1 MALSLS
7 AEQKNLRSLFI
18 NDDRYIVPS
27 FQRPYRWTKKE
38 VKQLFDDITQAF
50 NSNEDY
56 FVGNIVIARGYD
68 DKVRPQIIDGQQRI
82 LTLWMYLKVLAILT
96 NVSRL
101 EEMLSIRDWEDE
113 KVLSKIDSMVF
124 EEADQSGIEDLLSWK
139 QDDFKSKTK
148 EISKL
153 GQIQSNAVYIYKWLH
168 EYFSRIDTA
177 SQTAFW
183 KYFIDRVYL
192 LPIVLDGKDMA
203 EATTRALTIFETIN
217 NRGLDLAD
225 ADILKAKLYEMAS
238 SIKEGDD
245 FISLWKD
252 LGQKCVELN
261 VPINDVFR
269 YYLRILRAKNDQ
281 TTSEPNLRN
290 FFLNNEFSPFKTK
303 KWRTIM
309 AELNL
314 IENVL
319 EEIDTLKRSSAKA
332 ALLYQVLQEHSSAI
346 PLSAMVVFVYTILD
360 SGNNFEE
367 QEVIRFLEDLIR
379 ICYTYDLSQD
389 IKYKVFDINARIMN
403 KRPLPLSTINVS
415 DDFFEERRRYRNGF
429 VMLYHYLVEDK
440 WKDSEIGSFLKV
452 ERIVRQNDF
461 SAHSDWPA
469 DTIGQD
475 IENMANFSIIDFPK
489 SYKSLFERSLLYNS
503 STLDSVSSILK
514 GKTYYS
520 YTDFN
525 ERKNNM
531 QKTLSKFL
539 IQSEGEKD
547 NNI

>member
-38 VKQLFDDITQAF
+38 TKQLFDDITQAF

-56 FVGNIVIARGYD
+56 FVGNIVIARGND
-68 DKVRPQIIDGQQRI
+68 DKARPQIIDGQQRI

-101 EEMLSIRDWEDE
+101 EEMLSIRDWEDD
-113 KVLSKIDSMVF
+113 KVLSKIDSLVF
-124 EEADQSGIEDLLSWK
+124 EEADQSGIEDLLTWK
-139 QDDFKSKTK
+139 HDDFKSKTK

-153 GQIQSNAVYIYKWLH
+153 GQIQSNAVYIYKWLQ
-168 EYFSRIDTA
+168 EYFNRIDNT

-245 FISLWKD
+245 FISQWKD

-261 VPINDVFR
+261 VSVNDVFR

-290 FFLNNEFSPFKTK
+290 FFLNNDFSPFKTK
-303 KWRTIM
+303 KWKTIM

-314 IENVL
+314 IESVL
-319 EEIDTLKRSSAKA
+319 ENIDALKRSSAKT

-346 PLSAMVVFVYTILD
+346 PLSAMVIFVYTILE
-360 SGNNFEE
+360 SGNKLEE
-367 QEVIRFLEDLIR
+367 QEVIDFLENLIR

-389 IKYKVFDINARIMN
+389 IKYKVFDINARVMN
-403 KRPLPLSTINVS
+403 KRPLPLSTTNFS

-429 VMLYHYLVEDK
+429 VMLYHYLVEDNLNTT
-440 WKDSEIGSFLKV
+440 EIDSFLKV
-452 ERIVRQNDF
+452 ERIVRQNDS
-461 SAHSDWPA
+461 SAHSDWPV
-469 DTIGQD
+469 DTMGQD

-489 SYKSLFERSLLYNS
+489 CYKSLFERSILYNS
-503 STLDSVSSILK
+503 STLNSVSSILR

-525 ERKNNM
+525 NRKNNM
-531 QKTLSKFL
+531 QTVLSKFL
-539 IQSEGEKD
+539 IQPECEKD

>member
-68 DKVRPQIIDGQQRI
+68 DKARPQIIDGQQRI

-168 EYFSRIDTA
+168 EYFSRIDNA

-319 EEIDTLKRSSAKA
+319 EEIDTLKRSSAKT

-360 SGNNFEE
+360 SGNKFEE
-367 QEVIRFLEDLIR
+367 QEVINFLEDLIR

-503 STLDSVSSILK
+503 STLDSVSIILK

>member
-168 EYFSRIDTA
+168 EYFSRIDNA

-452 ERIVRQNDF
+452 ERIVRQNDS

>member
-50 NSNEDY
+50 YSNEDY

-68 DKVRPQIIDGQQRI
+68 DKARPQIIDGQQRI

-168 EYFSRIDTA
+168 EYFSRIDNA

-319 EEIDTLKRSSAKA
+319 EEIDTLKRSSAKT

-346 PLSAMVVFVYTILD
+346 PLSAMVVFMYTILD
-360 SGNNFEE
+360 SGNKFEE
-367 QEVIRFLEDLIR
+367 QEVINFLEDLIR

-452 ERIVRQNDF
+452 ERIVRQNDS

>member
-68 DKVRPQIIDGQQRI
+68 DKARPQIIDGQQRI

-168 EYFSRIDTA
+168 EYFSRIDNA

-319 EEIDTLKRSSAKA
+319 EEIDALKRSSAKT

-360 SGNNFEE
+360 SGNKFEE
-367 QEVIRFLEDLIR
+367 QEVINFLEDLIR

-452 ERIVRQNDF
+452 ERIVRQNDS

>member
-68 DKVRPQIIDGQQRI
+68 DKARPQIIDGQQRI

-168 EYFSRIDTA
+168 EYFSRIDNV

-319 EEIDTLKRSSAKA
+319 EEIDTLKRSSAKT

-360 SGNNFEE
+360 SGNKFEE
-367 QEVIRFLEDLIR
+367 QEVINFLEDLIR

-403 KRPLPLSTINVS
+403 KRPLPLSTINIS

-452 ERIVRQNDF
+452 ERIVRQNDS

-539 IQSEGEKD
+539 IRSEGEKD

>member
-38 VKQLFDDITQAF
+38 TKQLFDDITQAF

-56 FVGNIVIARGYD
+56 FVGNIVIARGND
-68 DKVRPQIIDGQQRI
+68 DKARPQIIDGQQRI

-101 EEMLSIRDWEDE
+101 EEMLSIRDWEDD
-113 KVLSKIDSMVF
+113 KVLSKIDSLVF
-124 EEADQSGIEDLLSWK
+124 EEADQSGIEDLLTWK
-139 QDDFKSKTK
+139 HDDFKSKTK

-153 GQIQSNAVYIYKWLH
+153 GQIQSNAVYIYKWLQ
-168 EYFSRIDTA
+168 EYFNRIDNT

-245 FISLWKD
+245 FISQWKD

-261 VPINDVFR
+261 VSVNDVFR

-290 FFLNNEFSPFKTK
+290 FFLNNDFSPFKTK
-303 KWRTIM
+303 KWKTIM

-314 IENVL
+314 IESVL
-319 EEIDTLKRSSAKA
+319 ENIDALKRSSAKT

-346 PLSAMVVFVYTILD
+346 PLSAMVIFVYTILE
-360 SGNNFEE
+360 SGNKLEE
-367 QEVIRFLEDLIR
+367 QEVIDFLENLIR

-389 IKYKVFDINARIMN
+389 IKYKVFDINARVMN
-403 KRPLPLSTINVS
+403 KRPLPLSTTNFS

-429 VMLYHYLVEDK
+429 VMLYHYLVEDNLNTT
-440 WKDSEIGSFLKV
+440 EIDSFLKV
-452 ERIVRQNDF
+452 ERIVRQNDS
-461 SAHSDWPA
+461 SAYSDWPV
-469 DTIGQD
+469 DTMGQD

-489 SYKSLFERSLLYNS
+489 SYKSLFERSILYNS
-503 STLDSVSSILK
+503 STLNSVSSILR

-525 ERKNNM
+525 NRKNNM
-531 QKTLSKFL
+531 QTVLSKFL
-539 IQSEGEKD
+539 IQPECEKD